1 MQEPNHTALA
11 AATQSDAVQA
21 RKVNRKTA
29 SGGQKRRAGSQST
42 GLGLSTKIVIFLV
55 LILFTFAG
63 VGLFISST
71 NLRSALRSGLVQE
84 GTAAAATLATIAPS
98 FLAAGNT
105 TELQTLA
112 NQDAAISEVHYVW
125 ISDDQGN
132 VIVHTFV
139 PFVPEK
145 VVQAA
150 AETSGA
156 TSEEGVQ
163 LSYRDL
169 ETDQTQNV
177 LQFAAPILD
186 GQLGTVYIGMNL
198 DSVNTQAT
206 SGLLTLLIV
215 FGIFTLIVVGL
226 AAVFA
231 NRIVNPIR
239 SLVSVSSRVGRGD
252 LSRLADVKSND
263 EIGLLAKTIN
273 NTIVRLRGMVQT
285 EEDRDEER
293 RQRELLQANIG
304 AFLDVAMDIA
314 DGDLTK
320 RGAVSEDVLGN
331 VVDAINLMVEEVAY
345 LLRDVQQATSSVN
358 AGAREMIQV
367 TDAVSASSDQTA
379 REAEAA
385 RGDVQEVTS
394 SIRQMSQS
402 ASQSATASQRAL
414 EASRQGEAAVSDTLE
429 GMQGIRREVQAI
441 SKRIKSLGDRSLEI
455 SEIVETISQ
464 ISSQTN
470 LLALNAA
477 IEASGAGAAGNR
489 FAIVAGE
496 VRKLAEDSER
506 ATQRI
511 AGLIKNVQAEVQEV
525 IGSVEDGTREVE
537 TGYRV
542 ATQAGERLREIGE
555 IVTQSAALA
564 QAISEATNAQVA
576 GVEQVGDKVQ
586 SMAQIASQARETGQ
600 EGRQT
605 AEKLQQLAE
614 QLTANL
620 ERFRLA

>member
-1 MQEPNHTALA
+1 MQEPNHAALA
-11 AATQSDAVQA
+11 ASTQPDAVQA
-21 RKVNRKTA
+21 RKVNRKSA
-29 SGGQKRRAGSQST
+29 SGGQKRRVGTQSA

-71 NLRSALRSGLVQE
+71 NLRNALRSGLAQE

-112 NQDAAISEVHYVW
+112 SQEAGISEVYYVW

-132 VIVHTFV
+132 IIVHTFV
-139 PFVPEK
+139 PFVPEE

-150 AETSGA
+150 TETSAA

-163 LSYRDL
+163 LSYYDL

-304 AFLDVAMDIA
+304 SFLDVAMDIA

-496 VRKLAEDSER
+496 VRKLAED
-506 ATQRI
+506 
-511 AGLIKNVQAEVQEV
+511 
-525 IGSVEDGTREVE
+525 
-537 TGYRV
+537 
-542 ATQAGERLREIGE
+542 
-555 IVTQSAALA
+555 
-564 QAISEATNAQVA
+564 
-576 GVEQVGDKVQ
+576 
-586 SMAQIASQARETGQ
+586 
-600 EGRQT
+600 
-605 AEKLQQLAE
+605 
-614 QLTANL
+614 
-620 ERFRLA
+620 

>member
-1 MQEPNHTALA
+1 MQKPNNAALA
-11 AATQSDAVQA
+11 ASTQPEAVQA
-21 RKVNRKTA
+21 GKKRVKKPAPGRK
-29 SGGQKRRAGSQST
+29 KRRTGAQST
-42 GLGLSTKIVIFLV
+42 GLGLSTKIVVFLT
-55 LILFTFAG
+55 LILFAFAAI
-63 VGLFISST
+63 GLLISST
-71 NLRSALRSGLVQE
+71 NFRNALRSGLVQE

-98 FLAAGNT
+98 FLAAGDT

-112 NQDAAISEVHYVW
+112 SQEAGNSETYYVW
-125 ISDDQGN
+125 ISNNQEE
-132 VIVHTFV
+132 VVVHTFV
-139 PFVPEK
+139 PFIPQEVM
-145 VVQAA
+145 QAA
-150 AETSGA
+150 ATV
-156 TSEEGVQ
+156 SEEGTQ
-163 LSYRDL
+163 LTYRNL
-169 ETDQTQNV
+169 ETTQIQNV

-186 GQLGTVYIGMNL
+186 GQLGTVYVGMNL
-198 DSVNTQAT
+198 DNVNAQAT
-206 SGLLTLLIV
+206 GGLITLLVV
-215 FGIFTLIVVGL
+215 FGILTLIVVGL

-252 LSRLADVKSND
+252 LSKLADVKSND

-293 RQRELLQANIG
+293 RQRELLQANVG

-320 RGAVSEDVLGN
+320 RGQVSEDVLGN

-345 LLRDVQQATSSVN
+345 LLRDVQQATVSVN
-358 AGAREMIQV
+358 TGAQEMIQV

-414 EASRQGEAAVSDTLE
+414 EASRQGEAAVTDTLE

-576 GVEQVGDKVQ
+576 GVEQVGSKVQ